1 VNLFEKAL
9 IVESKIFLLMNMTA
23 EPEVTTMS
31 KKGQV
36 VIPQSIRKELGI
48 KPNTKFLVYGRGD
61 TVIMKKLELPDLKK
75 EWEDIFKLMDRKELK
90 ISEKEIQ
97 KEIADA
103 RKANR

>member
-1 VNLFEKAL
+1 
-9 IVESKIFLLMNMTA
+9 MTE

-31 KKGQV
+31 EKGQV

-48 KPNTKFLVYGRGD
+48 KPKTKFLVYGRGD

-75 EWEDIFKLMDRKELK
+75 EWEDIFKLMDKKELK
-90 ISEKEIQ
+90 MSDKEVQ
-97 KEIADA
+97 KEITDA